1 MCGLIGGQCPAER
14 VEAVLPLIH
23 HRGPDAAAVEQVG
36 PWALGHTRLAIV
48 DLDARAN
55 QPMTRGSVVL
65 TFNGEVWNHRTLRDS
80 CPPLVTE
87 SDTEVVAWTLA
98 QRPVG
103 EALRDLSGMFALAWS
118 DGTDLYL
125 ARDLYGE
132 IPLHVGRDRDGL
144 WLWASELHALLALG
158 AVPGSVR
165 WVEPGTF
172 WRITPDGDA
181 TVTSWRDAWAGPAD
195 GTPARLR
202 QLLATACEERAMGDV
217 PVACLLSG
225 GVDSSVVAFELA
237 KHVDELVLY
246 TAVHDP
252 KSPDLAAARE
262 VAEVLA
268 CPLVEVAVKPPTAD
282 DLAAVVS
289 AIEMPHKAQVE
300 IAWACVGLADAL
312 AADGVKVV
320 LSGEGSDELWAS
332 YGRSHFGIEKDGWYG
347 YRRGTFIGQHRKNFA
362 RCNKVFMRRGIE
374 CRLPFLH
381 GPLVAEAMSWTRS
394 SVEFPPSWGGR
405 ARQKAILGAA
415 YEDVLPER
423 VVRRPKLAFQT
434 GAGLDTAAGAAVASP
449 QRYYRAEFQHQFRG
463 VAA

>member
-1 MCGLIGGQCPAER
+1 MCGLIGGQLPAQQ
-14 VEAVLPLIH
+14 VEAALPLID
-23 HRGPDAAAVEQVG
+23 HRGPDAAGVEQVG

-55 QPMTRGSVVL
+55 QPMTRGSVVV
-65 TFNGEVWNHRTLRDS
+65 TFNGEVWNHRDLRS
-80 CPPLVTE
+80 VVPELVTE
-87 SDTEVVAWTLA
+87 SDTEVLAWVLA
-98 QRPVG
+98 GHPVD
-103 EALRDLSGMFALAWS
+103 EALGMLHGMFALAWS
-118 DGTDLYL
+118 DGTDVLL

-132 IPLHVGRDRDGL
+132 IPLHVGRTRTGA
-144 WLWASELHALLALG
+144 WVWASELHALLALG
-158 AVPGSVR
+158 AVPGTVR
-165 WVEPGTF
+165 WVEPGTY

-181 TVTSWRDAWAGPAD
+181 SITYWRPAWGGPAA
-195 GTPARLR
+195 GSPARLR
-202 QLLATACEERAMGDV
+202 QLLAEACDDRAMGDV

-225 GVDSSVVAFELA
+225 GIDSSVVAFELA
-237 KHVDELVLY
+237 KHIDELVLY

-252 KSPDLAAARE
+252 KSPDLTAARE

-268 CPLVEVAVKPPTAD
+268 CPLIEVPVKPPTAD
-282 DLAAVVS
+282 DLAAVI
-289 AIEMPHKAQVE
+289 ATIEMPHKAQVE
-300 IAWACVGLADAL
+300 IAWACMGLADAL

-347 YRRGTFIGQHRKNFA
+347 YRQGTFLGQHRKNFA

-381 GPLVAEAMSWTRS
+381 GPLVAEAMTWTRE
-394 SVEFPPSWGGR
+394 SVEFSPSWGGR

-434 GAGLDTAAGAAVASP
+434 GAKLDEAAGAAVAAP
-449 QRYYRAEFQHQFRG
+449 KRYYAAEFRHQFQG